1 MLGTIIAMGLG
12 ILVGAYAILGGHTP
26 TYDPS
31 DIMQGKFVVIGSLV
45 MFFSVVTT
53 NIMSLYS
60 ISMSSMSVL
69 PKLKFSTAVIFWGLL
84 IVAGTFMQDILMASF
99 FDWVLLVGALMIPV
113 FAIVIT
119 DYYLLGKRQLNE
131 ASVNFEA
138 DSRFDINIAALLA
151 YILGATFA
159 IFFTYVSPL
168 EFGSTAPTFIFS
180 AAIYF
185 VFKKLSQKRH
195 TAASQVQDQNTAL

>member
-60 ISMSSMSVL
+60 ISMSSMVL
-69 PKLKFSTAVIFWGLL
+69 VRQRWCALER
-84 IVAGTFMQDILMASF
+84 DNILSWSMF
-99 FDWVLLVGALMIPV
+99 
-113 FAIVIT
+113 
-119 DYYLLGKRQLNE
+119 
-131 ASVNFEA
+131 
-138 DSRFDINIAALLA
+138 
-151 YILGATFA
+151 
-159 IFFTYVSPL
+159 
-168 EFGSTAPTFIFS
+168 
-180 AAIYF
+180 
-185 VFKKLSQKRH
+185 
-195 TAASQVQDQNTAL
+195 